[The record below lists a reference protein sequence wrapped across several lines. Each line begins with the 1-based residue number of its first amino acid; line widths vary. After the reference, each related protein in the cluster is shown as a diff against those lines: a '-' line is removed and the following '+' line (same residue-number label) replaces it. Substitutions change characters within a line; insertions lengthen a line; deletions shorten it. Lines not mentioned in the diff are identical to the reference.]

1 MGTTVLRWQR
11 VDYVTGIAEWS
22 VSAPTLSATSATGY
36 AEGVRR
42 LIVPGHNNNSYQWIM
57 QTQQM
62 VAGGDWRLRHVS
74 YDNAPQGRGTH
85 APAGYRWWLGAVAQA
100 PYFFF

>member
-1 MGTTVLRWQR
+1 MSLFSRLTFRSWLWVPCLAGAFLVGTTVLRWQR

-62 VAGGDWRLRHVS
+62 VAGG
-74 YDNAPQGRGTH
+74 
-85 APAGYRWWLGAVAQA
+85 
-100 PYFFF
+100 